1 VLPCWTVAIPPR
13 SQQLSTVSPSKS
25 GRISVYPK
33 LLQRASINSS
43 MQVFKRNYKSQVITP
58 IDRNK
63 MTQRR
68 GEFLNLGQP
77 WRETI
82 DQSAVE

>member
-1 VLPCWTVAIPPR
+1 MAVFLQPQFLVDFFFQNAYVLPCWRVAIPPR

-43 MQVFKRNYKSQVITP
+43 MQVFKRNYKSQAIYA
-58 IDRNK
+58 R
-63 MTQRR
+63 
-68 GEFLNLGQP
+68 
-77 WRETI
+77 
-82 DQSAVE
+82 